1 VTDLRQVTLPPSGA
15 SAFVPLHTGDVD
27 ADNTCL
33 APAFNGVLF
42 GTDRER
48 ALPCAAPVD
57 TW

>member
-1 VTDLRQVTLPPSGA
+1 
-15 SAFVPLHTGDVD
+15 VPLHTGDVD